1 MGHVGTM
8 NISTTTPTAAS
19 AKGASMNI
27 NDYLV
32 RALNMG
38 ASDIHVTVFRPVTA
52 RVNGNLLS
60 MDDTNLTPADTEVF
74 ASQIATDE
82 QLNEV
87 TTVGEYDFSYVIPHV
102 SRFRVNIYLQRK
114 SYAISARVIKPEIP
128 TIHSLSLPPIL
139 HEYALKPRGLF
150 LVTGPTGSGKSTTLA
165 AMVDHINQSRSC
177 HILTL
182 ENPIEYLFRHNVAMI
197 NQREVGDDTRS
208 FASGLRAGLREDP
221 DVILVGEMRDLET
234 ISTAVSAAET
244 GHYVLS
250 TLHTT
255 SAASTVDRI
264 IDSFPPHQQ
273 QQVRIQLAATL
284 QGILS
289 QQLIPLADESGRVV
303 AIELLLM
310 NDAVRNMIREGK
322 THQIDTVLQ
331 TNLKNGMIPMDYSLA
346 ELVKKGH
353 ITYLDAAARC
363 QNADMLKRYMQNY

>member
-1 MGHVGTM
+1 MMTKELLNVDSLQT
-8 NISTTTPTAAS
+8 
-19 AKGASMNI
+19 I
-27 NDYLV
+27 NDLLV
-32 RALNMG
+32 KSLHAG
-38 ASDIHVTVFRPVTA
+38 ASDLHITVYRPVTF
-52 RVNGNLLS
+52 RINGNLIAIG
-60 MDDTNLTPADTEVF
+60 DHPLTPDETECF
-74 ASQIATDE
+74 ARAITTEE
-82 QLNEV
+82 QFAEV
-87 TTVGEYDFSYVIPHV
+87 EAKGEFDFSYVIPHV
-102 SRFRVNIYLQRK
+102 SRFRVNVFKQRK
-114 SYAISARVIKPEIP
+114 SLAISARVIKPELP
-128 TIHSLSLPPIL
+128 TIESLGMPQSLKEI
-139 HEYALKPRGLF
+139 ALRPRGLF

-165 AMVDHINQSRSC
+165 AMIEHINRSRSC

-208 FASGLRAGLREDP
+208 FSSGLRAGLREDP

-273 QQVRIQLAATL
+273 QQVRIQLASTL
-284 QGILS
+284 QAVLS
-289 QQLIPLADESGRVV
+289 QQLLPLADGNGRVA

-322 THQIDTVLQ
+322 SHQIDTVLQ
-331 TNLKNGMIPMDYSLA
+331 TNIKNGMIPMDFSLA
-346 ELVKKGH
+346 ELVKQGH
-353 ITYLDAAARC
+353 VTFDDAMSRC
-363 QNADMLKRYMQNY
+363 QNTDMLKRYLQNF